1 VPGVPSALNSPR
13 LRRILLA
20 YTINRLGTWFG
31 LLALLL
37 AVFDHTHSSLAVAAL
52 LLAGQA
58 LPAFVV
64 PAVVARVEAS
74 RRRRELSAL
83 LIFEAI
89 VIGGLAALLSQFW
102 LPAVLLLVAL
112 DGTAAL
118 TTNALLR
125 SETARAARDH
135 VEALRAEPTAARQ
148 RTELPHDEQDR
159 RESEGSIARAE
170 DQDDRQTNFDQVERK
185 ANAALNVAFSATF
198 VAGPLL
204 GGIVVAAAGASA
216 ALLIDV
222 ASFLVCAVLLAD
234 LHPHIEVAAEDSVR
248 ARLRAAFSHIAEV
261 APVRRLLLVEG
272 IAFVFF
278 ESGGPIEVAY
288 VKTTLSAGDRGVGL
302 VLTVWGAGAVFGS
315 VVFARSLRRPLALML
330 TAGPLGIGLAYLG
343 FAAAPT
349 LAPACAAAFIGG
361 FGNGMQYAALF
372 SAVQRLT
379 PQDLHGRLMGAV
391 ESLASLGLAFGL
403 VLGGALVA
411 LSSPRVAFLVVGT
424 GTVAAALA
432 LRRSSQQEPLLTQR
446 RVTEASPTAD
456 FGPPFEEPLEPAQ
469 SAPGHEPAPR

>member
-1 VPGVPSALNSPR
+1 VPSPLQSPR

-37 AVFDHTHSSLAVAAL
+37 SVYDHTRSSLAVAAL

-74 RRRRELSAL
+74 QRRRELSL
-83 LIFEAI
+83 LLLFEAL
-89 VIGGLAALLSQFW
+89 VVGMLALLLSQFW
-102 LPAVLLLVAL
+102 LPAVLVLVGL

-125 SETARAARDH
+125 SEVARAARRH
-135 VEALRAEPTAARQ
+135 VQTPASGGLTAASGVASAVVGDAHEPTADGA
-148 RTELPHDEQDR
+148 EPPGDFDE
-159 RESEGSIARAE
+159 
-170 DQDDRQTNFDQVERK
+170 VERK

-198 VAGPLL
+198 VAGPVL
-204 GGIVVAAAGASA
+204 GGLIVASAGASA

-222 ASFLVCAVLLAD
+222 GSFVICAALLHD
-234 LHPHIEVAAEDSVR
+234 LHPHIAAAAGNSVR
-248 ARLRAAFSHIAEV
+248 ARLRAAYDHIAEV
-261 APVRRLLLVEG
+261 PAIRTLLLVEG

-288 VKTTLSAGDRGVGL
+288 VKATLNAGDRGVGL
-302 VLTVWGAGAVFGS
+302 VLTVWGAGAVLGS
-315 VVFARSLRRPLALML
+315 IVFAHSLRRPLALML

-343 FAAAPT
+343 FAASPT
-349 LAPACAAAFIGG
+349 LAGACAAAFVGG
-361 FGNGMQYAALF
+361 VGNGLQYAALF

-379 PQDLHGRLMGAV
+379 PQHLHGRLMSAV
-391 ESLASLGLAFGL
+391 ESLSSLALALGLA
-403 VLGGALVA
+403 LGGALVA
-411 LSSPRVAFLVVGT
+411 VSSPRGAFVVVGL
-424 GTVAAALA
+424 GTVAASLA
-432 LRRSSQQEPLLTQR
+432 LRRTSRRDALLSAGGAKRADEP
-446 RVTEASPTAD
+446 S
-456 FGPPFEEPLEPAQ
+456 
-469 SAPGHEPAPR
+469 PAPAPAALAEAPAAHRPAAR